1 MREAIYTVCA
11 VTSFACAFLL
21 LRSYFR
27 SRVRLLL
34 WSGLCFVGMAVN
46 NIILILDRIIFP
58 ATDLSTLRL
67 ATALL
72 ALVPLLYGL
81 IWEDE

>member
-1 MREAIYTVCA
+1 MREAIYTLCA

-21 LRSYFR
+21 LRGYFR
-27 SRVRLLL
+27 SRMRLLL
-34 WSGLCFVGMAVN
+34 WSGLCFAGMVVN
-46 NIILILDRIIFP
+46 NVIVILDRIIFP
-58 ATDLSTLRL
+58 ATDLSTWRL

-72 ALVPLLYGL
+72 ALLPLLYGL

>member
-1 MREAIYTVCA
+1 MREAIYTLCA

-58 ATDLSTLRL
+58 ATDFSTLRL
-67 ATALL
+67 ATSLL

>member
-1 MREAIYTVCA
+1 MREAIYTLCA

-27 SRVRLLL
+27 TRMRLLL
-34 WSGLCFVGMAVN
+34 WSGLCFAGMVVN
-46 NIILILDRIIFP
+46 NVIVVLDRVIFP
-58 ATDLSTLRL
+58 AMDFSIWRL

-72 ALVPLLYGL
+72 ALLPLLYGL

>member
-67 ATALL
+67 ATSLL